1 MRVYQEGSHVKMKT
15 LSIMNRRQGGMRF
28 FTLIELL
35 VVISIIAI
43 LASLMLPALGK
54 ARSTSKRIVCTGKM
68 KQIGIAWG
76 MYLGDYEDYFPY
88 PSGGYGTVIPINI
101 LSPYLGNQTVGTTAY
116 YQAFA
121 CPEEGYDAF
130 SYCVNF
136 WIPNELLYSSGTD
149 RRTPLKASSIS
160 HPSMRIVSMECRKGW
175 AQASYYTEAGGSAYR
190 HNNKSAAIYQM
201 LDMHVSMYRF
211 VDWKR
216 MLENNIDEYYKLW
229 YFRNSRTS
237 PGI

>member
-1 MRVYQEGSHVKMKT
+1 M
-15 LSIMNRRQGGMRF
+15 LSIINTRWFGRKA

-76 MYLGDYEDYFPY
+76 MYLGDYNDYFPY
-88 PSGGYGTVIPINI
+88 PPGGYGTVIPINI
-101 LSPYLGNQTVGTTAY
+101 LSPYLLGNQPVGSPAY
-116 YQAFA
+116 YQMFA
-121 CPEEGYDAF
+121 CPEEKYDAY

-136 WIPNELLYSSGTD
+136 WIANELLYSSGTD
-149 RRTPLKASSIS
+149 RRISLRASSVS
-160 HPSMRIVSMECRKGW
+160 HPSLRIVSMECKKGW
-175 AQASYYTEAGGSAYR
+175 AQATYYTEAAGSAYR
-190 HNNKSAAIYQM
+190 HNNKTTAMYQM